1 MADVKLPTNL
11 ETLALVATQRY
22 YRLPRALETMQ
33 DVTEWLETHAFNVNL
48 EGRLTGELRYFDLKL
63 AYQPFVYTDSGQ
75 TSCPSTRAH
84 TVLMRWDSPL
94 APDFWLEAHFN
105 LDKLELSVVRG
116 RGVPHDC
123 AISFWSPPSSSVVY
137 VRWDSLAC
145 PDFWLQ
151 ISVH

>member
-1 MADVKLPTNL
+1 MADVKLPANL
-11 ETLALVATQRY
+11 ESLALVATQRY
-22 YRLPRALETMQ
+22 YGLPRALETVQ
-33 DVTEWLETHAFNVNL
+33 DVAEWLETHASNVTL
-48 EGRLTGELRYFDLKL
+48 DGRLTGELHYFHLKL
-63 AYQPFVYTDSGQ
+63 AYQPVVYTDTQ
-75 TSCPSTRAH
+75 TNPQ

-94 APDFWLEAHFN
+94 APAFWLDAHLN
-105 LDKLELSVVRG
+105 LEKLELSVVRG

-123 AISFWSPPSSSVVY
+123 AISFWSPPSSSVTY